1 MATFLP
7 SPTLIIPRPIPKP
20 HLSCSQSPQI
30 PPPSSPS
37 QQQPLNPI
45 SSSSPSNPNPQRPQP
60 PLKPRVS
67 SPQPES
73 TDWVASTLTRR
84 FGLGAGLAWVA
95 FLAVGV
101 VSEQIKT
108 RFEASQQASN
118 TRTVEKEEETV
129 LPNGIKYY
137 ELTIG
142 GGAYPK
148 KGDLVVIDLQGRV
161 KDSNSAPFIDTFGEG
176 KKPLALVMGSRPYT
190 KGMCEGIEYVL
201 NSMRAGGKR
210 RVIVPPTMGFGDE
223 GVDLGSNVQIP
234 PASTLEYIVQVDKVS
249 IAPS

>member
-1 MATFLP
+1 MSAFLG
-7 SPTLIIPRPIPKP
+7 SPPALIPRPIPKP
-20 HLSCSQSPQI
+20 QLSCSQTPRI
-30 PPPSSPS
+30 PPPPPPPS
-37 QQQPLNPI
+37 QQPQQPPEL
-45 SSSSPSNPNPQRPQP
+45 SSSSLPSNPNPQRP
-60 PLKPRVS
+60 LKPRPA
-67 SPQPES
+67 SPAES

-108 RFEASQQASN
+108 RLEASQQEAN
-118 TRTVEKEEETV
+118 TRPVEKVEETV

-137 ELTIG
+137 ELTVG
-142 GGAYPK
+142 GGGYPR

-161 KDSNSAPFIDTFGEG
+161 KDSNSDPFIDTFSEG

-190 KGMCEGIEYVL
+190 KGMCEGIEYIL
-201 NSMRAGGKR
+201 SSMRAGGKR

-223 GVDLGSNVQIP
+223 GVDLGSGVQIP
-234 PASTLEYIVQVDKVS
+234 PAATLEYIVQVDKVS